1 MYSVLNN
8 NNNNTS
14 NFITFQVWF
23 FKVMNANFMK
33 KNIFKLKYKKIKNLK
48 NKTICS
54 QDINSIAYIL
64 SITKRKVSNPCLKK
78 NRLLTETIK

>member
-54 QDINSIAYIL
+54 QDINSIASYSLHYKEKSKQPL
-64 SITKRKVSNPCLKK
+64 S
-78 NRLLTETIK
+78 